1 MQVVLD
7 TNVLCDAVIASSIS
21 HVAVMASIP
30 TKHHRIVLDHD
41 GRLLKQ
47 YRDNLSRHLLF
58 RKWYLELQMR
68 SLIDFANGHLI
79 QRIAQDL
86 TVLGLHEPEDHV
98 IVSLAINSSKYII
111 TEDSDFG
118 KGPSP
123 RALDHQ
129 DVLTHLK
136 HSVGLTLHD
145 ATEASHH
152 L

>member
-7 TNVLCDAVIASSIS
+7 TNVLCGAVMASSMS

-30 TKHHRIVLDHD
+30 TMQHRIVLDHD
-41 GRLLKQ
+41 GCLLQ
-47 YRDNLSRHLLF
+47 EYRDNLSRHLLF

-68 SLIDFANGHLI
+68 SLIDFANGHLV
-79 QRIAQDL
+79 QRVAQDL
-86 TVLGLHEPEDHV
+86 TALGLHEPEDHV
-98 IVSLAINSSKYII
+98 IVSLAINSGKYII

-123 RALDHQ
+123 KALEHQ
-129 DVLTHLK
+129 GVLTHLT
-136 HSVGLTLHD
+136 HTVGLTLHD
-145 ATEASHH
+145 ATEASHY